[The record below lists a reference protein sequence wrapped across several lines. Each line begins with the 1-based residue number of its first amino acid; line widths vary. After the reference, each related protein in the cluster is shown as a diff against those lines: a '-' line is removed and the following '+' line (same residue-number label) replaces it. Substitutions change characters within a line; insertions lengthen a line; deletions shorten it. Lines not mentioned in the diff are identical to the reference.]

1 MPAFLSGSFT
11 FWGIVAAQGRV
22 RARSLWGPALR
33 SPTRG
38 SAGFPPGRHSRR
50 RLIAVRKVML
60 QREKGK
66 GSCAGCAR
74 FISIGQGNKT
84 WGLQRNCSGSSCHL
98 RSSPAFQRAALFPGA
113 AGAWAAEGSGLAQ
126 PTSCLQLLRRR
137 YYSSIFRY
145 TRQVR
150 FGSPSLRGVMERL
163 LGWGAWPGR
172 GAEAA
177 PMLKAG
183 TDGCSGVDTLA

>member
-1 MPAFLSGSFT
+1 MPTFLSGSFT

-60 QREKGK
+60 QREKGE
-66 GSCAGCAR
+66 GSCAGCER
-74 FISIGQGNKT
+74 LISIGQGNKT

-98 RSSPAFQRAALFPGA
+98 ALPLPSKELLCSPELRERGLRRARAWHSRRAAFSCYGGVTTHPFLDTHVK
-113 AGAWAAEGSGLAQ
+113 SDLARHH
-126 PTSCLQLLRRR
+126 LR
-137 YYSSIFRY
+137 
-145 TRQVR
+145 V
-150 FGSPSLRGVMERL
+150 
-163 LGWGAWPGR
+163 
-172 GAEAA
+172 
-177 PMLKAG
+177 
-183 TDGCSGVDTLA
+183 